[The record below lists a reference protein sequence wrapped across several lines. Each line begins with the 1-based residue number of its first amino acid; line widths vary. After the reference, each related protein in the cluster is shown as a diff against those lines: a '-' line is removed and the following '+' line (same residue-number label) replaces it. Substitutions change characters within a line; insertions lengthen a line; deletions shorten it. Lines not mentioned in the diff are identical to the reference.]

1 MPLPAPRGASQTAP
15 EEARAVSSSAS
26 SPDGVT
32 NASTFLSAFI
42 WERAETEGASSS
54 VCTRRNPP
62 ERRSARRAAGKYA
75 AERQIQT
82 ESGNPFTHGFHGKPA
97 LTAFTGKRSP
107 GETDSCGGNARAHQS
122 LRKQERPLP
131 PWGKRGK
138 NRPRQG
144 S

>member
-1 MPLPAPRGASQTAP
+1 MGTGRNGRSILKRLHKAESPGTAQPRGLSQCLGS
-15 EEARAVSSSAS
+15 EKM
-26 SPDGVT
+26 D
-32 NASTFLSAFI
+32 N
-42 WERAETEGASSS
+42 
-54 VCTRRNPP
+54 
-62 ERRSARRAAGKYA
+62 ARRAAGKYA